1 MPDYKRHGARYRA
14 RRRAVDI
21 LFEAETRDVDPVA
34 IVEDRAQLS
43 QNPANAVAPVA
54 EYTRTIVSGAAEKLD
69 DLDDAIERHLS
80 EDWELFRLPAVD
92 RQILRVAAWE
102 ILFND
107 EVDAPVSIKEG
118 VEMAAEYSGADAAPY
133 INVVLDGVAQRSATN
148 APFAGEEAE
157 DAYPVDEDLGAD
169 PLDTPAA
176 TTTVSDEALGDISG
190 VPGEQLESGSVE
202 ADSDEE
208 ARQIADS
215 TEDVEPGASQA
226 GEARD

>member
-43 QNPANAVAPVA
+43 QNPLNAVAPVA
-54 EYTRTIVSGAAEKLD
+54 DYTRTIVAGAAEKLD
-69 DLDDAIERHLS
+69 DLDDAIERHLN

-107 EVDAPVSIKEG
+107 EVDAPVSIAEG
-118 VEMAAEYSGADAAPY
+118 VEMAAEYSGAQAAPY
-133 INVVLDGVAQRSATN
+133 INVVLDGIAQRAASN
-148 APFAGEEAE
+148 SPFADEEPEADAE
-157 DAYPVDEDLGAD
+157 DGSENEAADGA
-169 PLDTPAA
+169 AEVA
-176 TTTVSDEALGDISG
+176 E
-190 VPGEQLESGSVE
+190 
-202 ADSDEE
+202 
-208 ARQIADS
+208 S
-215 TEDVEPGASQA
+215 TEGLEA
-226 GEARD
+226 GEPATDGTRG

>member
-21 LFEAETRDVDPVA
+21 LFEAETRDIDPVA

-43 QNPANAVAPVA
+43 QDPLNAVAPVA
-54 EYTRTIVSGAAEKLD
+54 DYTRTIVAGAAEKLD

-133 INVVLDGVAQRSATN
+133 INVVLDGIAQRSATN

-157 DAYPVDEDLGAD
+157 DAYPVEEE
-169 PLDTPAA
+169 
-176 TTTVSDEALGDISG
+176 SDAETLKA
-190 VPGEQLESGSVE
+190 
-202 ADSDEE
+202 
-208 ARQIADS
+208 S
-215 TEDVEPGASQA
+215 TCLLYTSPSP
-226 GEARD
+226 RDGLLSRMPSSA

>member
-43 QNPANAVAPVA
+43 QNPLNAVAPVA
-54 EYTRTIVSGAAEKLD
+54 DYTRTIVAGAAEKLD

-107 EVDAPVSIKEG
+107 EVDAPVSIAEG
-118 VEMAAEYSGADAAPY
+118 VEMAAEYSGAQAAPY
-133 INVVLDGVAQRSATN
+133 INVVLDGIAQRAASN
-148 APFAGEEAE
+148 SPFVDEEAGEE
-157 DAYPVDEDLGAD
+157 P
-169 PLDTPAA
+169 
-176 TTTVSDEALGDISG
+176 
-190 VPGEQLESGSVE
+190 E
-202 ADSDEE
+202 ADVEDGTENE
-208 ARQIADS
+208 AAEVAES
-215 TEDVEPGASQA
+215 TEGLQA
-226 GEARD
+226 GEPATDGTRG

>member
-21 LFEAETRDVDPVA
+21 LFEAETRDIDPVS

-43 QNPANAVAPVA
+43 QDPANAVAPVA
-54 EYTRTIVSGAAEKLD
+54 DYTRIIVAGAAEKLD

-107 EVDAPVSIKEG
+107 EVDAPISIKEG
-118 VEMAAEYSGADAAPY
+118 VEMAAEYSGVDAAPY
-133 INVVLDGVAQRSATN
+133 INVVLDGVAQRTATN

-157 DAYPVDEDLGAD
+157 DAYAVDEDDA
-169 PLDTPAA
+169 PAA
-176 TTTVSDEALGDISG
+176 REPDTDLEDEAA
-190 VPGEQLESGSVE
+190 EK
-202 ADSDEE
+202 
-208 ARQIADS
+208 AREVAES
-215 TEDVEPGASQA
+215 TEDLEA
-226 GEARD
+226 GEPAPDEPRG

>member
-157 DAYPVDEDLGAD
+157 DAYPVEEDLEED

-176 TTTVSDEALGDISG
+176 TVSDEAHGDLAR